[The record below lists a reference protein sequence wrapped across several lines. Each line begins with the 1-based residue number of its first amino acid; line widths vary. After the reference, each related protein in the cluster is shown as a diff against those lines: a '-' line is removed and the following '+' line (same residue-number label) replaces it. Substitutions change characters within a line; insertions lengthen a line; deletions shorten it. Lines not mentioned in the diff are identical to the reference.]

1 MTATNH
7 TEHITVCRDR
17 LAAIGADQARIA
29 IILGSGLGGLD
40 RHLTDAK
47 RLSYGELVGFPKPG
61 VAGHAGEA
69 VVGKL
74 NGVPVLLY
82 RGRQHFYETH
92 DASALKVMIRT
103 VKALGIPR
111 LFISNAAGALNTSF
125 GVGELMAITDHI
137 NMMGFNPL
145 IGENDDDWGPRF
157 PAMSGAWNSELTA
170 LLHEAAAATGVKLNE
185 GVYLAFRGP
194 TFETAAEIKMAQGMG
209 GDAVGMSSVP
219 DCIIAR
225 HCGLEVVGCSCL
237 TNMGEGLSDEKL
249 SHSHTLEN
257 AARAAEGFE
266 KLISHFVTLLPK
278 ARA

>member
-7 TEHITVCRDR
+7 SAQIAACRDH
-17 LAAIGADQARIA
+17 LAAIGARQARIA

-40 RHLTDAK
+40 RHLTDAQ
-47 RLSYGELVGFPKPG
+47 RISYDKLPGFPKPG

-69 VVGKL
+69 VVGQL
-74 NGVPVLLY
+74 NGVSVLLY
-82 RGRQHFYETH
+82 RGRQHFYETS

-103 VKALGIPR
+103 VKALGIAR
-111 LFISNAAGALNTSF
+111 LFISNAAGALNTNFS
-125 GVGELMAITDHI
+125 VGGLMAISDHI

-145 IGENDDDWGPRF
+145 VGENDDDWGPRF
-157 PAMSGAWNSELTA
+157 PAMSGAWNADLTKM
-170 LLHEAAAATGVKLNE
+170 LHKAAADSGVKLNE

-194 TFETAAEIKMAQGMG
+194 TFETAAEIKMAQAMG

-266 KLISHFVTLLPK
+266 KLISHFVTLLPE
-278 ARA
+278 ASA

>member
-1 MTATNH
+1 MTAQPH
-7 TEHITVCRDR
+7 SAQIAACRDR
-17 LAAIGADQARIA
+17 LAAIGAHEARIA

-40 RHLTDAK
+40 RHLTGAR
-47 RLSYGELVGFPKPG
+47 RLSYAELPGFPVPG

-69 VVGKL
+69 VVGQL

-82 RGRQHFYETH
+82 RGRQHFYETS
-92 DASALKVMIRT
+92 DAGALKVMIRT
-103 VKALGIPR
+103 VKALGIAR

-125 GVGELMAITDHI
+125 GVGELMAIDDHI

-157 PAMSGAWNSELTA
+157 PPMSGAWNAELTA
-170 LLHEAAAATGVKLNE
+170 LLHSAATATGVKLHQ

-194 TFETAAEIKMAQGMG
+194 TFETAAEIRMAQKMG

-225 HCGLEVVGCSCL
+225 HCGLDVVGCSCL
-237 TNMGEGLSDEKL
+237 TNMGEGLSEEKL

-257 AARAAEGFE
+257 AARAAASFE
-266 KLISHFVTLLPK
+266 KLLGHFVTLLPGP
-278 ARA
+278 AA

>member
-1 MTATNH
+1 MTAT
-7 TEHITVCRDR
+7 TLRPHIDACRDQ
-17 LAAIGADQARIA
+17 LAEIGANQARIA

-40 RHLTDAK
+40 RHLNTAHRISYTD
-47 RLSYGELVGFPKPG
+47 LPGFPKPG

-69 VVGKL
+69 VVGQL
-74 NGVPVLLY
+74 NGVTVLLY

-111 LFISNAAGALNTSF
+111 LLISNAAGALNTSF

-145 IGENDDDWGPRF
+145 VGENDDDWGPRF
-157 PAMSGAWNSELTA
+157 PAMSGAWNTELTA
-170 LLHEAAAATGVKLNE
+170 LLHQAANATNVTLNE
-185 GVYLAFRGP
+185 GIYLAFRGP
-194 TFETAAEIKMAQGMG
+194 TFETAAEIRMAQAMG

-257 AARAAEGFE
+257 AARAAQGFE
-266 KLISHFVTLLPK
+266 KLITHFVTLLP
-278 ARA
+278 